1 MAYAKMRPRR
11 GTLYE
16 WTTCN
21 PVIAVGELVIEHPN
35 TGIGTGPVR
44 FKIGDGFKPY
54 NDLPYAF
61 DALAANAIYGG
72 NVYDWHDIDVRSDS
86 YDNWMSE
93 DPVLGLG
100 EITYDKTHKKIKV
113 GDGIGRWS
121 ELGYIGPDFNH
132 GDYDFGDENQIREDL
147 GKGIPPKEPTPSKVV
162 YRPRRGTKATMIAD
176 NVVLRNGEMF
186 FEIPE
191 SGVGTDYCKVKIGDG
206 TTPYEQLHY
215 AIDPSKC
222 SVEDLASEIL
232 VFDDTLTNEDIDVL
246 LDKVKSKAKLAQIIE
261 NTRAC
266 IVWLKDKYN
275 NISTDLTRF
284 IQDVTNNYLTKTDA
298 IKIYLNKIDAAKLYV
313 TKVEARKFVTLDGNQ
328 NLTNKTYEGYTLD
341 DACEYGV
348 SDATKAKAFYNG
360 EGEKLV
366 TERRAYYGLPKFNTD
381 HSYNS
386 NTNYF
391 VHTTPCTK
399 PDFISVSSGP
409 VSGTNTGK
417 PIWKD
422 PMDITVGKALKDA
435 KGNVI
440 HETYITPQEVDNK
453 IPDDEKLKDLIKG
466 LLPPNSILTPL
477 EYHRMVH
484 HKVSEHPE
492 TNEYGKDSL
501 IKTKVNQAWFTVA
514 VPNAAIPYVDIDY
527 ATWKGES
534 TDNQA
539 KTFYAKINKLKGAE
553 NFSHSS
559 LIVLT
564 VSSSLEFG
572 NWRTEE
578 IFDDGKWYTQYVLDK
593 DGNMIRDNTNKF
605 HGQNDV
611 ITYRMDHIMWSV
623 RPRDGKLTVGN
634 NGKPLVRNIWRGQRS
649 SERPWGIKFTDS
661 NSKAGQ
667 FPSNFENL
675 DINDPKAY
683 DKILS
688 RDVTFT
694 FKKANR
700 DVSVYIYRLDA
711 PAILR
716 HGNKEDGYDLSKPEN
731 TVYGDLS
738 VDMTSIKIKN
748 KE

>member
-21 PVIAVGELVIEHPN
+21 PVIAEGELVIEHPN

-72 NVYDWHDIDVRSDS
+72 NAYDWHDIDVRSDS

-215 AIDPSKC
+215 AIDPSNC

-232 VFDDTLTNEDIDVL
+232 VFNDTLTNEDIDVL
-246 LDKVKSKAKLAQIIE
+246 LDKIKSKAKLAQIIE

-275 NISTDLTRF
+275 NISTDLTKF

-298 IKIYLNKIDAAKLYV
+298 VKIYLNKIDAAKLYV

-435 KGNVI
+435 QGNVI
-440 HETYITPQEVDNK
+440 HETYITPEEVDNK

-477 EYHRMVH
+477 EYHRIVVH
-484 HKVSEHPE
+484 SNATGEGEISNHTP
-492 TNEYGKDSL
+492 
-501 IKTKVNQAWFTVA
+501 KTKWFTTS
-514 VPNAAIPYVDIDY
+514 VPNAAIPYVDINVGY
-527 ATWKGES
+527 KQTVGNVGNS
-534 TDNQA
+534 TTEFSKVNSLA
-539 KTFYAKINKLKGAE
+539 KDRGY
-553 NFSHSS
+553 SHSS

-564 VSSSLEFG
+564 ISSTLEFG
-572 NWRTEE
+572 EYRTHHVYN
-578 IFDDGKWYTQYVLDK
+578 DDHVYIGDAYDVDENGNLIRYVK
-593 DGNMIRDNTNKF
+593 HEFRGM
-605 HGQNDV
+605 NDV
-611 ITYRMDHIMWSV
+611 YTYRMDHIMWSV
-623 RPRDGKLTVGN
+623 RPRDGRITIGN
-634 NGKPLVRNIWRGQRS
+634 NKKPLLRNIWRGQRS
-649 SERPWGIKFTDS
+649 GERPWKIKYTVPNTTTGNFS
-661 NSKAGQ
+661 
-667 FPSNFENL
+667 SNFIEL
-675 DINDPKAY
+675 DLKNEAVCN
-683 DKILS
+683 KILY
-688 RDVTFT
+688 RDIDFTVT
-694 FKKANR
+694 KSNR
-700 DVSVYIYRLDA
+700 DISVYIYRLDA

-731 TVYGDLS
+731 TIYGNLAS
-738 VDMTSIKIKN
+738 N
-748 KE
+748 

>member
-16 WTTCN
+16 WTTYN
-21 PVIAVGELVIEHPN
+21 PVIAEGELVIEHPN
-35 TGIGTGPVR
+35 TGVGTGPVR

-72 NVYDWHDIDVRSDS
+72 NAYDWHDINVRSDS

-100 EITYDKTHKKIKV
+100 EIAYDKTHKKIKV
-113 GDGIGRWS
+113 GDGICRWS
-121 ELGYIGPDFNH
+121 ELTYIGPDFNH

-147 GKGIPPKEPTPSKVV
+147 GKGIHPKEPTPSKVV

-176 NVVLRNGEMF
+176 NVVLRKGEMF

-206 TTPYEQLHY
+206 VTPYGQLHY
-215 AIDPSKC
+215 AIDPSNC
-222 SVEDLASEIL
+222 SVEDLASELL
-232 VFDDTLTNEDIDVL
+232 VFDDTLTNKDIEVL
-246 LDKVKSKAKLAQIIE
+246 LNKIKSKAKLSQIIE

-266 IVWLKDKYN
+266 IVWLKNKYD

-284 IQDVTNNYLTKTDA
+284 IQDVTNNYLTKIDA
-298 IKIYLNKIDAAKLYV
+298 ANVYLTKIDAAKTYV
-313 TKVEARKFVTLDGNQ
+313 TKLDARKFVTLEGNQ
-328 NLTNKTYEGYTLD
+328 NLTNKTYEGYTLG
-341 DACEYGV
+341 DACKYGV
-348 SDATKAKAFYNG
+348 SDSAIPRTFYNG

-366 TERRAYYGLPKFNTD
+366 TERRAYYGLPQFNTD

-386 NTNYF
+386 KTNYF

-399 PDFISVSSGP
+399 PNYISVSSGP

-440 HETYITPQEVDNK
+440 HETYITPKEVDDK
-453 IPDDEKLKDLIKG
+453 IPNDEKLKDLIKG

-477 EYHRMVH
+477 EYHRIVH
-484 HKVSEHPE
+484 HRKTEGEGEIP
-492 TNEYGKDSL
+492 GKAPSV
-501 IKTKVNQAWFTVA
+501 KWFTIS
-514 VPNAAIPYVDIDY
+514 VPNAAIPYVDINLSG
-527 ATWKGES
+527 GETAGKNNNNTVTKFS
-534 TDNQA
+534 KVNSLA
-539 KTFYAKINKLKGAE
+539 KDRGY
-553 NFSHSS
+553 SHSS

-564 VSSSLEFG
+564 ISSTLEFG
-572 NWRTEE
+572 EYRLHDVFNDNGAFVGQAYDTYP
-578 IFDDGKWYTQYVLDK
+578 DGTL
-593 DGNMIRDNTNKF
+593 IRYLPDEF
-605 HGQNDV
+605 RGMNDV
-611 ITYRMDHIMWSV
+611 LTYRMDHIMWSV
-623 RPRDGKLTVGN
+623 RPRDGRITIGN
-634 NGKPLVRNIWRGQRS
+634 NKKPLLRNIWRGQRS
-649 SERPWGIKFTDS
+649 SERPWTVSYTVTDT
-661 NSKAGQ
+661 KIE
-667 FPSNFENL
+667 NFSRDFVGL
-675 DINDPKAY
+675 DLNNEEMCN
-683 DKILS
+683 KILY
-688 RDVTFT
+688 RNID
-694 FKKANR
+694 FKLSKGNR

-716 HGNKEDGYDLSKPEN
+716 HGDTEHGYDLSKPEN
-731 TVYGDLS
+731 TVYGNLAS
-738 VDMTSIKIKN
+738 N
-748 KE
+748 

>member
-21 PVIAVGELVIEHPN
+21 PVIAEGELVIEHPN

-72 NVYDWHDIDVRSDS
+72 NAYDWHDIDVRSDS

-215 AIDPSKC
+215 AIDPSNC

-232 VFDDTLTNEDIDVL
+232 VFNDTLTNEDIDVL
-246 LDKVKSKAKLAQIIE
+246 LDKIKSKAKLAQIIE

-275 NISTDLTRF
+275 NISTDLTKF

-435 KGNVI
+435 QGNVI
-440 HETYITPQEVDNK
+440 HETYITPEEVDNK

-477 EYHRMVH
+477 EYHRIVVH
-484 HKVSEHPE
+484 SNATGEGEISDHTP
-492 TNEYGKDSL
+492 
-501 IKTKVNQAWFTVA
+501 KTKWFTTS
-514 VPNAAIPYVDIDY
+514 VPNAAIPYVDINVGY
-527 ATWKGES
+527 KQTVGNVGNS
-534 TDNQA
+534 TTEFSKVNSLA
-539 KTFYAKINKLKGAE
+539 KNMGY
-553 NFSHSS
+553 SHSS

-564 VSSSLEFG
+564 ISSTLEFG
-572 NWRTEE
+572 EYRTHPVYN
-578 IFDDGKWYTQYVLDK
+578 DDHAYVGDAYDVDENGDL
-593 DGNMIRDNTNKF
+593 IRYLKHEF
-605 HGQNDV
+605 RGMNDV
-611 ITYRMDHIMWSV
+611 YTYRMDHIMWSV
-623 RPRDGKLTVGN
+623 RPRDGRITIGN
-634 NGKPLVRNIWRGQRS
+634 NKKPLLRNIWRGQRS
-649 SERPWGIKFTDS
+649 SERPWKIKYTVPNTTTGNFS
-661 NSKAGQ
+661 
-667 FPSNFENL
+667 SNFTEL
-675 DINDPKAY
+675 DLKNEAVCN
-683 DKILS
+683 KILY
-688 RDVTFT
+688 RDIDFTVT
-694 FKKANR
+694 KSNR
-700 DVSVYIYRLDA
+700 DISVYIYRLDA

-731 TVYGDLS
+731 TIYGNLAS
-738 VDMTSIKIKN
+738 N
-748 KE
+748 